1 MTAVT
6 LLALSCDSPIA
17 TQDAGSLIVTEDA
30 GTPIATQDAGIPT
43 SGKDVAINFKFAVNG
58 KPYSCSQ
65 TYTGVGNNPDAGA
78 QVFLPSFARFYL
90 HDVKLGGPNGAD
102 VPVSIT
108 GDGVWQLSDAG
119 VVMIS
124 ADTGGCKGDAPVHLQ
139 VLGTAP
145 EGTYAGLKFKIGLP
159 FAVNHLFVDNQPP
172 PLNDPAMYWSWT
184 NGYRFMK
191 IEGFDAVKKSLPGGL
206 LHLGSAGC
214 VPDKSNNPT
223 SCAFENLVDVA
234 FPTFN
239 IATNSVVLDI
249 GTLFKDTDITVN
261 VSGPPGCMSAPT
273 DPECPPMLKKLGI
286 PYADGLLEDGG
297 VKVVQPTGGQ
307 TIFTME

>member
-1 MTAVT
+1 MLKLRAPILMTAVT
-6 LLALSCDSPIA
+6 LLAFSCGSPIT
-17 TQDAGSLIVTEDA
+17 TQDAGALS
-30 GTPIATQDAGIPT
+30 

-58 KPYSCSQ
+58 KPFSCSQ

-78 QVFLPSFARFYL
+78 QVFLPSYARFYL

-102 VPVSIT
+102 VPVAIT
-108 GDGVWQLSDAG
+108 DDGVWQLSDAG
-119 VVMIS
+119 IVMIS
-124 ADTGGCKGDAPVHLQ
+124 ADTGACKGDAPAHLQ
-139 VLGTAP
+139 VIGTAP
-145 EGTYAGLKFKIGLP
+145 EGTYAGLKFKVGLP
-159 FAVNHLFVDNQPP
+159 FAANHLLNTGRPS
-172 PLNDPAMYWSWT
+172 PLDQSEMFWSWT
-184 NGYRFMK
+184 AGYRFLK
-191 IEGFDAVKKSLPGGL
+191 IEGFDAAKKSLPGGL

-214 VPDKSNNPT
+214 VPAGSDYPT

-239 IATNSVVLDI
+239 TATNSVVLDI
-249 GTLFKDTDITVN
+249 GTIFKDTDISVN

-273 DPECPPMLKKLGI
+273 DPECPAMLKKLGI

-297 VKVVQPTGGQ
+297 VKVVQPTGAQ